1 MLKRII
7 EWSVGHRFLVLLGTV
22 VVTLAGIWA
31 MLRTPVD
38 AVPDLS
44 DVQVIVM
51 TEWAGQA
58 PELVEDQVTYPLST
72 EFLKVPGTKFVRG
85 MSQFGLSAVY
95 VVFEDDVDLYWAR
108 SRVLEY
114 LNGVRDKLP
123 EGAMPML
130 GPDATGVG
138 WVMQY
143 ILADTTGKLNLAQL
157 RSLQDWTV
165 RPALTAVPGVAEI
178 ASLGGFEKQYQ
189 VEVDPTRLL
198 AYNIPISRVVEAVR
212 ASNQDVGGRVLEM
225 GGAEYVVQG
234 RGRFESAEDIRSVAL
249 GVGPGGVPIT
259 VGDVGRVQL
268 GPEIRRG
275 IADLNGRGE
284 IVTGWVVMRYGE
296 NPLEVIEG
304 VKEKMKEV
312 QASLPAGVTFVEGYD
327 RSGLIEKAIY
337 TLKEK
342 LIEESIVVALV
353 TIIFLL
359 HAQSAL
365 VAILT
370 LPIGIFMALL
380 AMRLLGMNA
389 NIMSLGGIAI
399 AIGAMIDAA
408 IVMVENLHKHM
419 ERNDRE
425 GRPRGHWELVVDASK
440 EVGPALFTSLLI
452 ITLSFI
458 PVFALEAQEGRLFKP
473 LAWTKTLSMA
483 AAALLSITL
492 VPVMMGLFIR
502 GGVKPEA
509 ENPVNR
515 FLIRVY
521 RPVIEFVLRR
531 RWPVIGAAVAVLAV
545 TIVPWRALG
554 SEFMPPLNEG
564 SIMDMP
570 SLFPGVGTAQAR
582 QILQQ
587 RDRAIASIPEV
598 EMVLGKIGRAESAT
612 DMAPMSMIE
621 SVAILKPESEWR
633 EGVTFDSIQAEMN
646 AKVKTPGV
654 ANMWS
659 MPIRN
664 RLDMLAT
671 GIKTPVGVKIF
682 GPDLA
687 TLDRIGKQI
696 EAHLPMVEGTS
707 SVFSERAMG
716 GRYLDIKV
724 NREAAAR
731 HGLTVD
737 DVQMAMM
744 AAVGGMPAGQTI
756 EGRERY
762 SVLVRYPREL
772 RDNPQRIASTLV
784 STPSGAQVELGELA
798 SIGIIK
804 GSPLIKS
811 ENAYLNNI
819 VYVDVRGRDI
829 GSYVADARKM
839 LDEQLDLPPG
849 YRLEWS
855 GQFEAMERAN
865 RKLRVVVPITL
876 AIIFL
881 LLYFQF
887 GSVAES
893 AIVMLSLPFALVG
906 GVWLMWLLEYNM
918 SVATAIGF
926 IALAGVAAETGVI
939 MLLYLDQAYHERLER
954 GKMRSRGDVD
964 AAIEHGAVERVR
976 PKMMTVTAI
985 IAGLLPILY
994 GHGAGA
1000 DVMKRIAAPMVGG
1013 MISSTLLTLV
1023 VIPAIYSL
1031 WKEWEVRRMGVAGEG
1046 GNHNE
1051 RRTEMQKTR
1060 TLAPLVVLVA
1070 LAACGAPERAG
1081 EDSAAAGDT
1090 AGMSAGH
1097 GGMQPMQGMDGMGGM
1112 QAMQDHLQAMHAA
1125 GPDSLRA
1132 MLPEHRQMTANMIAR
1147 FNREMQGM
1155 NMASDAAWTATVD
1168 SLRDDLVRMPEMSGA
1183 ELKAFIPA
1191 HGARVSRLMEM
1202 HRAMMGGMGT

>member
-7 EWSVGHRFLVLLGTV
+7 EWSVNHRFLVLLATL

-31 MLRTPVD
+31 MFRTPVD
-38 AVPDLS
+38 AIPDLS

-51 TEWAGQA
+51 TEWPGQA
-58 PELVEDQVTYPLST
+58 PQLVEDQVTYPLST
-72 EFLKVPGTKFVRG
+72 EMLKVPGTKFVRG

-114 LNGVRDKLP
+114 LNGVRERLP

-143 ILADTTGKLNLAQL
+143 ILTDTSGKLNLAQL
-157 RSLQDWTV
+157 RSLQDWVV

-178 ASLGGFEKQYQ
+178 ASFGGFEKQYQ
-189 VEVDPTRLL
+189 IEVDPASLL
-198 AYNIPISRVVEAVR
+198 AFNIPISRVVEAVR
-212 ASNQDVGGRVLEM
+212 AGNQDVGGRVLEM
-225 GGAEYVVQG
+225 GGTEYIVHG
-234 RGRFESAEDIRSVAL
+234 RGRFESQEDIRSVAL

-259 VGDVGRVQL
+259 VGDVARVQL

-275 IADLNGRGE
+275 VADLAYANENGRVIQGE
-284 IVTGWVVMRYGE
+284 VVTGWVVMRYGG
-296 NPLEVIEG
+296 NPLDVIEG
-304 VKEKMKEV
+304 VKAKMQEV
-312 QASLPAGVTFVEGYD
+312 ERALPAGVTFVEGYD
-327 RSGLIEKAIY
+327 RSGLIHRAIHN
-337 TLKEK
+337 LREK
-342 LIEESIVVALV
+342 LVEESIIVAVVTV
-353 TIIFLL
+353 IFLL
-359 HAQSAL
+359 HVPSAL
-365 VAILT
+365 VAIIT
-370 LPIGIFMALL
+370 LPIGILMAFL
-380 AMRLLGMNA
+380 AMYWLGIGA

-399 AIGAMIDAA
+399 AIGVMIDAA

-425 GRPRGHWELVVDASK
+425 GKPRAHWQLVIESSK

-452 ITLSFI
+452 ITLSFL
-458 PVFALEAQEGRLFKP
+458 PVFALEAQEGRLFAP

-492 VPVMMGLFIR
+492 VPVLMGLFIR
-502 GGVKPEA
+502 RGVKPESR
-509 ENPVNR
+509 NPVNR

-521 RPVIEFVLRR
+521 RPVIEFVLRH
-531 RWPVIGAAVAVLAV
+531 RWPVIGTAAAVLAITV
-545 TIVPWRALG
+545 IPWRQLG

-570 SLFPGVGTAQAR
+570 SLFPGVGTAQAK

-598 EMVLGKIGRAESAT
+598 ETVLGKIGRAESAT

-621 SVAILKPESEWR
+621 SIAILKPADEWR
-633 EGVTFDSIQAEMN
+633 AGVTFDSIQAEMN
-646 AKVKTPGV
+646 AMVKTPGV

-659 MPIRN
+659 MPIKN

-671 GIKTPVGVKIF
+671 GIKTPVGIKIF

-696 EAHLPMVEGTS
+696 EAHLPMVEGTN
-707 SVFSERAMG
+707 SVFSERALG

-731 HGLTVD
+731 YGMSVD

-744 AAVGGMPAGQTI
+744 AAVGGMPAGQTV

-772 RDNPQRIASTLV
+772 RDNPEKIASTLV
-784 STPSGAQVELGELA
+784 ATPAGAQVALGELA
-798 SIGIIK
+798 SIGIVK
-804 GSPLIKS
+804 GPPLIKS

-829 GSYVADARKM
+829 GSYVADAKRM
-839 LDEQLDLPPG
+839 LDQQLTLPPG

-865 RKLRVVVPITL
+865 RKLRIVVPITL

-881 LLYFQF
+881 LLFFQF

-906 GVWLMWLLEYNM
+906 GVWLMWFLDYNL
-918 SVATAIGF
+918 SVAVAIGF
-926 IALAGVAAETGVI
+926 VALAGLAAETGVV
-939 MLLYLDQAYHERLER
+939 MLVYLDQAYHERRGR
-954 GKMRSRGDVD
+954 GKLRGRADVD
-964 AAIEHGAVERVR
+964 AAVEQGAVERVR
-976 PKMMTVTAI
+976 PKLMTVASTM
-985 IAGLLPILY
+985 AGLFPILWSQ
-994 GHGAGA
+994 GAGA

-1013 MISSTLLTLV
+1013 MVSSTLLTLV

-1031 WKEWEVRRMGVAGEG
+1031 WKEWELRREG
-1046 GNHNE
+1046 GSSD
-1051 RRTEMQKTR
+1051 
-1060 TLAPLVVLVA
+1060 AP
-1070 LAACGAPERAG
+1070 APEKMPVLT
-1081 EDSAAAGDT
+1081 E
-1090 AGMSAGH
+1090 
-1097 GGMQPMQGMDGMGGM
+1097 
-1112 QAMQDHLQAMHAA
+1112 
-1125 GPDSLRA
+1125 
-1132 MLPEHRQMTANMIAR
+1132 E
-1147 FNREMQGM
+1147 
-1155 NMASDAAWTATVD
+1155 
-1168 SLRDDLVRMPEMSGA
+1168 LVGST
-1183 ELKAFIPA
+1183 
-1191 HGARVSRLMEM
+1191 S
-1202 HRAMMGGMGT
+1202 